1 MDVVTDVLDTSSRWR
16 CCSRLRGVSI
26 TADNSL
32 VLDVVHGPKK
42 RGGNGKENP
51 ATCLIA
57 IQRKYFSTFLRS
69 RKVPADCA
77 SIYRCNFLFVGR
89 LRPSGRGSFEARI
102 YFFFKKKAK
111 NGPFKVERALID

>member
-42 RGGNGKENP
+42 EEEME
-51 ATCLIA
+51 
-57 IQRKYFSTFLRS
+57 RK
-69 RKVPADCA
+69 
-77 SIYRCNFLFVGR
+77 IR
-89 LRPSGRGSFEARI
+89 LP
-102 YFFFKKKAK
+102 
-111 NGPFKVERALID
+111 V